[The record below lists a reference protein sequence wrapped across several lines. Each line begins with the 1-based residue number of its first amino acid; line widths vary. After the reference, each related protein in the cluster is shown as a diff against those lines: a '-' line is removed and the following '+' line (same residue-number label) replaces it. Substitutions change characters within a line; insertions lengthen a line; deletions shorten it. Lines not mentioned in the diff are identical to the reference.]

1 MMAKAKSSANA
12 CKWISSGRSVF
23 TFSSAKIM
31 SRLTLSCHSSS
42 PVRSHLRHLRH
53 KLETG
58 TSWREEGADYE
69 IDNVD
74 NCLGQPRLWRISR
87 FFCGIFRVI

>member
-31 SRLTLSCHSSS
+31 SRLTLSCHASS
-42 PVRSHLRHLRH
+42 PVRSHRRHLRY

-58 TSWREEGADYE
+58 ASWREEGADYD
-69 IDNVD
+69 IDYVD
-74 NCLGQPRLWRISR
+74 NCLGQPHLWRISR
-87 FFCGIFRVI
+87 FFVVFSG

>member
-12 CKWISSGRSVF
+12 CKWISSGRSHF
-23 TFSSAKIM
+23 TISSAKIM
-31 SRLTLSCHSSS
+31 SRLTLSCHASS
-42 PVRSHLRHLRH
+42 PVRSHRHHLRY

-58 TSWREEGADYE
+58 ASWREGADYD

-74 NCLGQPRLWRISR
+74 NCLEQPRLWRISR